1 MEFRAFRYILKI
13 AETGTISAAA
23 AKLYV
28 SQPSLSQLLTG
39 IERKLG
45 VPLFDRSSSPLQP
58 TEAGELYLRTARQIL
73 ALDEEFHRRVDD
85 MRGLASGSLTL
96 GITPF
101 RSAYLLAAFLPSFQR
116 AYPGIQI
123 GLRESTT
130 MQIEESARRGEV
142 DYAISLLPAD
152 EKAFLVTPLFDEE
165 LLLAIPPAHPI
176 AREYSRVP
184 GDADTGAMPALP
196 LAAFRDDAFIQMQS
210 EQKLHEKLLSLCKA
224 SGFAPRIQME
234 TSSME
239 AAQALAGA
247 GLGCAILP
255 DTLIRG
261 SHPNHPPVYV
271 AIEGHPHRTAVLL
284 AKKRRYQSNAARA
297 FARALQAFCQMTAK
311 TR

>member
-45 VPLFDRSSSPLQP
+45 TPLFDRSSSPLQP
-58 TEAGELYLRTARQIL
+58 TVAGELYLRTARQIL
-73 ALDEEFHRRVDD
+73 ALDEEFHQRIDD
-85 MRGLASGSLTL
+85 MLHLASGRVVI

-101 RSAYLLAAFLPSFQR
+101 RSAYLLAAFLPSFQKK
-116 AYPGIQI
+116 YPGIHI

-130 MQIEESARRGEV
+130 MQIEEYARHGEV
-142 DYAISLLPAD
+142 DYAISLLPVE

-165 LLLAIPPAHPI
+165 LLLAIPPMHPI
-176 AREYSRVP
+176 AKEYSRNP
-184 GDADTGAMPALP
+184 GDADPAEMPALP
-196 LAAFRDDAFIQMQS
+196 LAAFREAPFIQMQS
-210 EQKLHEKLLSLCKA
+210 EQKLHERLMALCKD
-224 SGFAPRIQME
+224 SGFTPKIQME

-255 DTLIRG
+255 DALIRG
-261 SHPNHPPVYV
+261 SHPNRPPAYV

-284 AKKRRYQSNAARA
+284 TKKGRYQSNAARA
-297 FARALQAFCQMTAK
+297 FASSLQDFCENLAV
-311 TR
+311 